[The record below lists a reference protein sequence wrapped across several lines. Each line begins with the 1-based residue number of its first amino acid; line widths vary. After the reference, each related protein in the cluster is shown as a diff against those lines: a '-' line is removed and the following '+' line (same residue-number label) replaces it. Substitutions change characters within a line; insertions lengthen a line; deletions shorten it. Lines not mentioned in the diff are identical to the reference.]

1 MSMELDQLHEGQGH
15 DVTSDQS
22 QQGAQLAGTTLTRE
36 SAGRQRV
43 VAAMRMG
50 SLAAAAHHAAGDLE
64 EQFPQ
69 AASYMQDA
77 ATGFERIANLL
88 RDPNL
93 DEIATFIG
101 KLGRRQP
108 GAIVAA
114 VVLVGLGLS
123 WFLTNSGDGVGL
135 SAAGKSMETPH
146 GIH

>member
-1 MSMELDQLHEGQGH
+1 MSMELEQLHEGQGH
-15 DVTSDQS
+15 DVSSDRSFEGTQPPD
-22 QQGAQLAGTTLTRE
+22 TTLSRE
-36 SAGRQRV
+36 NAGQQRV
-43 VAAMRMG
+43 VTAMRMG

-69 AASYMQDA
+69 AACYIRDA
-77 ATGFERIANLL
+77 AAGCERIANLL
-88 RDPNL
+88 HDPNL
-93 DEIATFIG
+93 DEVATFIG

-123 WFLTNSGDGVGL
+123 WFLTNSGDGAGL
-135 SAAGKSMETPH
+135 SAAGEAQEPAH

>member
-1 MSMELDQLHEGQGH
+1 MELDQLHEGQGH
-15 DVTSDQS
+15 DVSSDRS
-22 QQGAQLAGTTLTRE
+22 PEGTQLPGMTLTRE

-43 VAAMRMG
+43 VTAMRMG

-69 AASYMQDA
+69 AACYIRDA
-77 ATGFERIANLL
+77 AAGFERIANLL

-93 DEIATFIG
+93 DEVATFVG

-108 GAIVAA
+108 AAIVAA

-123 WFLTNSGDGVGL
+123 WFLTDSGHGAGL
-135 SAAGKSMETPH
+135 SAAGEAQEPAH
-146 GIH
+146 GIP

>member
-1 MSMELDQLHEGQGH
+1 MQLP
-15 DVTSDQS
+15 
-22 QQGAQLAGTTLTRE
+22 GTTLTGE
-36 SAGRQRV
+36 SARRQRV
-43 VAAMRMG
+43 VTATRMG
-50 SLAAAAHHAAGDLE
+50 SLAAAAHRAAGDLE

-69 AASYMQDA
+69 AACYIHDA

-93 DEIATFIG
+93 DEVATFIG

-108 GAIVAA
+108 AALVAA

-123 WFLTNSGDGVGL
+123 WFLTNSGDGAGL
-135 SAAGKSMETPH
+135 SAAGEAKEAAH